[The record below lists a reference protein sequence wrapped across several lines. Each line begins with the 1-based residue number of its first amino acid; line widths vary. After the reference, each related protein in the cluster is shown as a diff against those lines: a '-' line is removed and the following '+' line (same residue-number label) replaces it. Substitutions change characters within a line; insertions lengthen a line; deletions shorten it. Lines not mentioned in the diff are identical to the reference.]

1 MRSTT
6 NITSVTWTSSKKDR
20 VLCRCF
26 YDDDT
31 TEVLSIPVD
40 DTNEDWQRVLEYTTV
55 EDIDAFTA
63 EAKRVAENDKLNRI
77 QRDKEASEVK
87 KASALFNA
95 KVEAFDI
102 PEVISAPKELKARIR
117 KATSSTQVIGLVA
130 VCFLKAMEKQN
141 EQQSV

>member
-1 MRSTT
+1 MRS
-6 NITSVTWTSSKKDR
+6 ITKINSITWTSSKKDR
-20 VLCRCF
+20 VLCRCY

-31 TEVLSIPVD
+31 TEVLSIPAD
-40 DTNEDWQRVLEYTTV
+40 DTNDDWKKVLEFASK
-55 EDIDAFTA
+55 EDIDAFTI
-63 EAKRVAENDKLNRI
+63 EAKRVEENDKLNRI

-87 KASALFNA
+87 KASTLFNA

-130 VCFLKAMEKQN
+130 LCFLKAMDKQD
-141 EQQSV
+141 EQQ